1 MSESPRFPSSD
12 VEAYQAALP
21 DLRELS
27 RVHDVSLEL
36 IEKSH
41 DLDELLSVVLTE
53 YERRLRELP
62 DDALDPGKSPPNSR
76 NAMKIR
82 ALVMFA
88 TQATAL
94 MAKAA
99 ETEKRHRIEKL
110 GEMMRTLGV
119 LSHKINNPLTALM
132 GRAQLLRM
140 VKGDPKVAKAAAVIE
155 ESAGRIADLIR
166 ELCRVVK
173 EGREEG
179 IEKLLELDVKGAEGE
194 TKKRS

>member
-1 MSESPRFPSSD
+1 MSEPRRFPSSD
-12 VEAYQAALP
+12 GEAYQAALP

-41 DLDELLSVVLTE
+41 DLDELLGVVLTE

-62 DDALDPGKSPPNSR
+62 DDALDPGNSPPDSA
-76 NAMKIR
+76 NAVKIR

-94 MAKAA
+94 MAKTA
-99 ETEKRHRIEKL
+99 ETERRHRIEKL
-110 GEMMRTLGV
+110 GEVMRTLGV

-140 VKGDPKVAKAAAVIE
+140 AKSDPKVVKAAEVIE
-155 ESAGRIADLIR
+155 ESAGRIAELIR
-166 ELCRVVK
+166 ELARVVK

-179 IEKLLELDVKGAEGE
+179 VEKLLELDVRGGGEVGAG
-194 TKKRS
+194 S